1 MNADANPV
9 LAAPPFGAI
18 EFELT
23 DIDDARRAHDALPE
37 GVDKL
42 PELTPDYWVQ
52 RRRKP
57 LPTDRALLGS
67 TIDWMLNLPPS
78 LRPRELCDRYPRAA
92 NALAA
97 AWLGNERGA
106 VLDGLLTDRRG
117 HRKGFPPE
125 VRSELEALRYAA
137 ANPARSG
144 LDNA

>member
-1 MNADANPV
+1 MNANANPGPV
-9 LAAPPFGAI
+9 ASPFGAI

-42 PELTPDYWVQ
+42 PELALNYWEQ

-57 LPTDRALLGS
+57 VPTDRALQGV
-67 TIDWMLNLPPS
+67 TIDWMLKLPLS

-92 NALAA
+92 NALAT
-97 AWLGNERGA
+97 AWCTSERDA
-106 VLDGLLTDRRG
+106 VLDDLLSDRRG
-117 HRKGFPPE
+117 RRRGFPPE

-137 ANPARSG
+137 ANPLTSG
-144 LDNA
+144 LDAA